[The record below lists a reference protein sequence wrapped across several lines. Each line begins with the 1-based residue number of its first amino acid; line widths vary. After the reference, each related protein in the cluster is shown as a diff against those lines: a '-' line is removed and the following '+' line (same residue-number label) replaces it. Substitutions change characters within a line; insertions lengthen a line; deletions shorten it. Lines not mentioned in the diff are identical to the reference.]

1 MKTSLIASVLFIASA
16 PFAYAQQTQELAPID
31 ASIMTQEVTVQQ
43 LANETG
49 LSPRHV
55 RMVLG
60 SRTDHADYRIVY
72 AKKERQFRQ
81 ALGEERYQ
89 DLLAGL
95 PVQRLAVRG
104 DRDCIWAQFTLQVDD
119 REAVIARLNAAGVPT
134 AIHYPKPLH
143 LQPAYANC
151 CRVPA
156 PLPHAEAAAR
166 RVLSLPMSADLQPAQ
181 QNQVV
186 AVLRSA
192 LAAQG

>member
-31 ASIMTQEVTVQQ
+31 ASVITEEVTVQQ
-43 LANETG
+43 LSAETG

-89 DLLAGL
+89 DLLAGR
-95 PVQRLAVRG
+95 P
-104 DRDCIWAQFTLQVDD
+104 I
-119 REAVIARLNAAGVPT
+119 
-134 AIHYPKPLH
+134 PL
-143 LQPAYANC
+143 
-151 CRVPA
+151 
-156 PLPHAEAAAR
+156 
-166 RVLSLPMSADLQPAQ
+166 
-181 QNQVV
+181 
-186 AVLRSA
+186 
-192 LAAQG
+192 

>member
-31 ASIMTQEVTVQQ
+31 ASVITEEVTVQQ
-43 LANETG
+43 LSAETG

-89 DLLAGL
+89 DLLAGR
-95 PVQRLAVRG
+95 P
-104 DRDCIWAQFTLQVDD
+104 I
-119 REAVIARLNAAGVPT
+119 
-134 AIHYPKPLH
+134 PLYR
-143 LQPAYANC
+143 QPSQSRY
-151 CRVPA
+151 
-156 PLPHAEAAAR
+156 AAADAPR
-166 RVLSLPMSADLQPAQ
+166 SGEKPQP
-181 QNQVV
+181 
-186 AVLRSA
+186 
-192 LAAQG
+192 